1 MSDGSLIFDTR
12 IDSSGF
18 KSGING
24 LKSIA
29 STGVNALK
37 TMATAAT
44 ATTVALGGIGAK
56 CVSIASDLDEV
67 QNVVDVT
74 FGDGASKIEEW
85 SKKMSNSFGIG
96 ELQAKQF
103 AGTLGAMT
111 KSMGLTDEA
120 VYDMS
125 TNLTQLAGDMAS
137 FYNLD
142 TEEAFNKIR
151 SGISGETEPLKQL
164 GINMSVANLEAYA
177 LSQGINKAYNE
188 MTQAEQATLRYNY
201 LMSTTADAQGDFA
214 RTSDSLANQL
224 RILKLNITDLG
235 ASIGKSLLPMA
246 QQALGYINNL
256 VDRLKEAFDTG
267 GITGLA
273 TELGNVLADV
283 VNKIAEYMPKFV
295 DVGTEILLSLA
306 DGILKN
312 TDNLINSMLKIGES
326 IVACLY
332 KLVPKM
338 VEIGENLLSR
348 LAQGAESGMYHITT
362 KAFEIVTGI
371 VKTINRNLPLVF
383 DVGMGILKGLA
394 SGIKDNLPMLLDQA
408 VDLLINFVIE
418 IGENLDIVVKCAL
431 DIILALAKGLIKN
444 LPKLVEKAPEMLK
457 ALGQGIIDSLWVLA
471 EAIAS
476 IVDYIGNGLAN
487 ADWSKIA
494 NNVLNGLAKYL
505 IPGGAQ
511 LGVTL
516 GEALSGKTVPVEDTR
531 NKRTMSKSFGGKNSI
546 IEALQESSLKDVI
559 NKDTA
564 QKGAITLGGMAGTLS
579 GLSGTLSG
587 FSDALSYS
595 EANLNSFGSSTT
607 EVEKKVADLQNQLLY
622 TKSNDLIQAEKKL
635 QEQQNEE
642 YSKLLAEKAKIGLK
656 AIQESYKKQYD
667 AESKLIS
674 EKEDKINKLE
684 LKQQAKNTLLQNA
697 QAMSEVDDS
706 YKTLTETE
714 LKAIAE
720 KSENTKNMNVA
731 EMLDG
736 EKEITIEQLKAITD
750 RYSQIAEIEKENL
763 NAEKDI
769 QQQMLNSYTNVY
781 NGLVDGY
788 EKVYDEI
795 TNKQNSL
802 ADKLKSF
809 GTLFDK
815 VEKTINEQGDTK
827 EFMQLGDLGED
838 VKQLQLL
845 SQGIEELRKRGVNQD
860 FLDNY
865 LSSQSV
871 EDSLDFTE
879 LLLAQNKET
888 LQSYIKTWEE
898 KNRLAEELSANFY
911 QTEYD
916 TLKEQFTDK
925 VKDELNLMP
934 ENAEQVGQDTAQ
946 KLADGLK
953 SGYESVKNAV
963 GDLVGLMKSTVESE
977 LFNTGVDLGVTS
989 TINQN
994 VQTKDS
1000 GIINALGAILGAIT
1014 ADTNTP
1020 IIIEM
1025 DGNKVGESTVDG
1037 TLRELKRRGVSIDGI
1052 N

>member
-56 CVSIASDLDEV
+56 CVSIASDLSEV

-142 TEEAFNKIR
+142 TEEAFEKIR

-256 VDRLKEAFDTG
+256 VNRLKEAFDTG

-273 TELGNVLADV
+273 TELGNVLADIT
-283 VNKIAEYMPKFV
+283 NKIAEYMPKFI
-295 DVGTEILLSLA
+295 DIGTEILLSLA
-306 DGILKN
+306 NGILAN

-348 LAQGAESGMYHITT
+348 LAQGAESGIYHITT

-371 VKTINRNLPLVF
+371 VKTINRNLPLIF
-383 DVGMGILKGLA
+383 NAGVGMLKGLA

-444 LPKLVEKAPEMLK
+444 IPKLVEKAPEMLK

-476 IVDYIGNGLAN
+476 IVTYIGDGLAN
-487 ADWSKIA
+487 ADWSAIA

-511 LGVTL
+511 LGEML
-516 GEALSGKTVPVEDTR
+516 GEALSGKTVSVEEPR
-531 NKRTMSKSFGGKNSI
+531 NKRTMSKSFGGKNSTLDASKEGI
-546 IEALQESSLKDVI
+546 LKGVTSKLANKATDALKELEDTTQKSTGAVI
-559 NKDTA
+559 
-564 QKGAITLGGMAGTLS
+564 
-579 GLSGTLSG
+579 GLANT
-587 FSDALSYS
+587 LSYS
-595 EANLNSFGSSTT
+595 KANLDIFSDSTT
-607 EVEKKVADLQNQLLY
+607 KTEKKVADLKNQLLY
-622 TKSNDLIQAEKKL
+622 TKSNDLMQAEKKL

-706 YKTLTETE
+706 YKTLTEAE

-769 QQQMLNSYTNVY
+769 QQQMLNSYTSVY

-888 LQSYIKTWEE
+888 LQSYVKTWEE

-925 VKDELNLMP
+925 VKDELNIMP
-934 ENAEQVGQDTAQ
+934 EEAEQVGQDTAQ